1 MVLKNYL
8 FSEQH
13 SSSINNMLSFPL
25 HDVGYIVMQ
34 HHFYQAK
41 LESILMD
48 YFSKKQT
55 Y

>member
-25 HDVGYIVMQ
+25 HDVGYIVI
-34 HHFYQAK
+34 ATS
-41 LESILMD
+41 LLS
-48 YFSKKQT
+48 SQT
-55 Y
+55 EINIKGLFF